1 MLHKFVFAS
10 VESFNQ
16 IQRVLHLKSA
26 VAPSRERIKKRGNCA
41 CVYPLVC
48 HCWSMSE
55 YLRWPIKSK

>member
-41 CVYPLVC
+41 CVHPLVC

-55 YLRWPIKSK
+55 YL